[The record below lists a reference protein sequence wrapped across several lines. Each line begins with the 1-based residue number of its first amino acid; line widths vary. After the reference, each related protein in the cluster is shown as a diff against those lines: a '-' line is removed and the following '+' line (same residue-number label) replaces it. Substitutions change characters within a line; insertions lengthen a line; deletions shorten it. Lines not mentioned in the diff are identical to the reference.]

1 MAASLD
7 LREATT
13 KYLVKPPK
21 LLRVFNT
28 SPWRVARYTP
38 SAMWFFCC
46 DAIKTNLDAVRARP
60 PGGRCLT
67 GAENTV
73 AAASEPPLAV
83 AEVVEDEETPK
94 RLASSL
100 MRVKG
105 KVRVFRPRT
114 CIISQPL
121 TRFRNN
127 RMGVK

>member
-1 MAASLD
+1 
-7 LREATT
+7 
-13 KYLVKPPK
+13 
-21 LLRVFNT
+21 
-28 SPWRVARYTP
+28 
-38 SAMWFFCC
+38 MWFFCC
-46 DAIKTNLDAVRARP
+46 DAIKTYLDAVRARP

-127 RMGVK
+127 RMGVKRLGELTAALPCSRGIPSSKWNAKR